1 MLVRFT
7 VRGQGVL
14 KKNLLKP
21 RSSSKFT
28 DIKLF
33 FMYGAIALLSGLI
46 IREILKRFL
55 TT

>member
-28 DIKLF
+28 DVKPAA
-33 FMYGAIALLSGLI
+33 GAV
-46 IREILKRFL
+46 ILQQL
-55 TT
+55 